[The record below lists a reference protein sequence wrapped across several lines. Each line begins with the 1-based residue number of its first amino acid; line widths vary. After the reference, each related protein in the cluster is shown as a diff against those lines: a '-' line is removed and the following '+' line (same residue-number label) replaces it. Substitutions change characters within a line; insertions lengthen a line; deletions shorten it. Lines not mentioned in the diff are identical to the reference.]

1 MGFNIFMNGM
11 NLHTGRLP
19 MAVSSG
25 LKRPQRVS
33 KCHETLGAEHARASH
48 AVSQRHETL
57 GAERIR
63 ALHDASKSH
72 ETPGAE
78 RMRACHM
85 VSKCH
90 ETGTKEHGD

>member
-1 MGFNIFMNGM
+1 MGLKICINGR
-11 NLHTGRLP
+11 NVHTGGSPWR
-19 MAVSSG
+19 SQSG
-25 LKRPQRVS
+25 LKRSPRVS
-33 KCHETLGAEHARASH
+33 KCHETLGAEHIRASDM
-48 AVSQRHETL
+48 VSQCHEIL

-72 ETPGAE
+72 ETLGAA

-90 ETGTKEHGD
+90 ETETKEHGD